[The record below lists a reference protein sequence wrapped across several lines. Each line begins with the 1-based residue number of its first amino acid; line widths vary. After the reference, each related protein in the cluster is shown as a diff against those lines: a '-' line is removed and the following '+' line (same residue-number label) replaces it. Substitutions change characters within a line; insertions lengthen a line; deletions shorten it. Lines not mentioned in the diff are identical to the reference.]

1 MKTIKDYQKQV
12 SRVVKDKGFDNETVH
27 QVLGLLVEEVGEL
40 AKSLRKS
47 TGIKTGQHSK
57 DHSPQDEAA
66 DVFFMLLD
74 FCERL
79 GIDLETA
86 FEAKLKKIRKREA
99 K

>member
-1 MKTIKDYQKQV
+1 MKNLKDYQDQV
-12 SRVVKDKGFDNETVH
+12 GRVVKDKGFDKETPH

-47 TGIKTGQHSK
+47 TGIQVGRHSK
-57 DHSPQDEAA
+57 DHSPDEEAA

-74 FCERL
+74 FCGRL
-79 GIDLETA
+79 GIDLEQA
-86 FEAKLKKIRKREA
+86 FEAKIEKIKNRKA